1 MSVGLS
7 SHNRNA
13 GRNNKSITSALTRII
28 AVNRPISEFNAKLDK
43 LKSKYDRQ
51 IKSEVDRLLKNE
63 ELPQVKEQASKMFP
77 KDLAILCEKGRH
89 LYLAEKA
96 QRENEAQKSMKLNL
110 DDINQ
115 SYFRQQRIDYR
126 DNSKSLCDKSPSPK
140 DDFE

>member
-1 MSVGLS
+1 MDD
-7 SHNRNA
+7 
-13 GRNNKSITSALTRII
+13 LTF
-28 AVNRPISEFNAKLDK
+28 EQKLDK